1 MSFQRGEK
9 KGKNARMPK
18 CRAKICR
25 ALIALRRKTATTM
38 KSKKQQH
45 QNHHSYI
52 FPKMGMRT
60 PKTIL
65 VTSCLWS
72 TWKPFPLHGQLASD
86 AFSVSSVP
94 GPHRSTRA
102 VVTNN
107 ENTEVVYDHK
117 QSVVHDRLYS
127 PPDLAG
133 RAFANLGKLQM
144 PYPAIQTI
152 ATGRCDR
159 KVRPSS
165 AHI

>member
-1 MSFQRGEK
+1 
-9 KGKNARMPK
+9 
-18 CRAKICR
+18 
-25 ALIALRRKTATTM
+25 
-38 KSKKQQH
+38 
-45 QNHHSYI
+45 
-52 FPKMGMRT
+52 MRP

-65 VTSCLWS
+65 VTPLCLWS
-72 TWKPFPLHGQLASD
+72 TWKPFPLHGQLVSD
-86 AFSVSSVP
+86 DFFVSSVS

-107 ENTEVVYDHK
+107 ENTEVVSDHK

-133 RAFANLGKLQM
+133 KAFANLGELQM
-144 PYPAIQTI
+144 LYPAIQTT

-159 KVRPSS
+159 KVHPSS